1 MQLDRQGLAPAIDAV
16 ADGQTDPAFR
26 DAVFLDIGLVL
37 ALEADADALGQQVS
51 IVEWAVG
58 VDAQAVGKDVGHG
71 DARSRRNGSGFSGW
85 RREVQGFQAHALIA
99 VVGHI
104 GKAPTS
110 RSIFMIDQ
118 PAITVDGH
126 AIPLLGF
133 GTWNLTPEVARTMVA
148 EALRIG
154 YRHIDT
160 AWIYQNEAAVGDGIR
175 DAIAAGHVERKDV
188 WLTTKIWVA
197 HFDRDGLLKQA
208 RESAA
213 SLGFTPDLLLLHW
226 PKAEPAWEETLGAL
240 NQALDTGLTRTIGLS
255 NFPSAEFRRA
265 QALSKAKLVT
275 NQVEYHPYLKLSKL
289 KTTAKDIGSSLT
301 AWSPLAQGAV
311 ANDAT
316 LVDIGKAHG
325 KSPGQVALRWLIQQ
339 NIIAIPRTSKVSRAE
354 ENFDIFDFRLSE
366 EEVDRIHAL
375 ARPDGRLGDW
385 IDPAFKWDEEWA

>member
-1 MQLDRQGLAPAIDAV
+1 M
-16 ADGQTDPAFR
+16 T
-26 DAVFLDIGLVL
+26 
-37 ALEADADALGQQVS
+37 
-51 IVEWAVG
+51 
-58 VDAQAVGKDVGHG
+58 
-71 DARSRRNGSGFSGW
+71 
-85 RREVQGFQAHALIA
+85 
-99 VVGHI
+99 
-104 GKAPTS
+104 
-110 RSIFMIDQ
+110 DQ
-118 PAITVDGH
+118 PVITVDGH

-160 AWIYQNEAAVGDGIR
+160 AWIYHNEAAVGDGIR
-175 DAIAAGHVERKDV
+175 DAIAAGHVAREDL

-197 HFDRDGLLKQA
+197 HFDREGLLKQA

-240 NQALDTGLTRTIGLS
+240 NEAKEQGLTRTIGLS

-275 NQVEYHPYLKLSKL
+275 NQVEYHPYLKLTKL
-289 KTTAKDIGSSLT
+289 LDTAKYLDSSIT
-301 AWSPLAQGAV
+301 AWSPLAQGKIA
-311 ANDAT
+311 DDPT
-316 LVDIGKAHG
+316 LIEIGLAHG
-325 KSPGQVALRWLIQQ
+325 KSPGQVTLRWLIQQ

-354 ENFDIFDFRLSE
+354 ESFDIFDFRLSE

-375 ARPDGRLGDW
+375 ARPAGRLGDW
-385 IDPAFKWDEEWA
+385 LDKSFSWDEEWT

>member
-1 MQLDRQGLAPAIDAV
+1 M
-16 ADGQTDPAFR
+16 T
-26 DAVFLDIGLVL
+26 
-37 ALEADADALGQQVS
+37 
-51 IVEWAVG
+51 
-58 VDAQAVGKDVGHG
+58 
-71 DARSRRNGSGFSGW
+71 
-85 RREVQGFQAHALIA
+85 
-99 VVGHI
+99 
-104 GKAPTS
+104 
-110 RSIFMIDQ
+110 DQ

-160 AWIYQNEAAVGDGIR
+160 AWIYHNEAAVGDGVR
-175 DAIAAGHVERKDV
+175 DAIAAGHVARKDI

-197 HFDRDGLLKQA
+197 HFDREGLLKQA

-240 NQALDTGLTRTIGLS
+240 NEAKEQGLTRTIGLS

-265 QALSKAKLVT
+265 QALSKARLVA

-289 KTTAKDIGSSLT
+289 KAAAEELGSSIT

-311 ANDAT
+311 ADDAT
-316 LVDIGKAHG
+316 LNEIGRAHG
-325 KSPGQVALRWLIQQ
+325 KTAGQVTLRWLIQQ
-339 NIIAIPRTSKVSRAE
+339 NVIAIPRTSKVSRAE
-354 ENFDIFDFRLSE
+354 ESFDIFDFQLSSE
-366 EEVDRIHAL
+366 EMDRIHAL

-385 IDPAFKWDEEWA
+385 LDKTFNWDEEWR